1 MIRPR
6 SDIVAALDVGSSKT
20 CCFVAAVE
28 SGEVRVIGAAHRA
41 SAGIRNGCVVD
52 MEAAQRNILET
63 VSLAEQRADERVER
77 ISVNLSARDFRS
89 HLHRIEVAID
99 GHRIGDGDLRQIR
112 RRSLETSVPDDRV
125 LLHCMPVSYAIDGHR
140 GIRDPRGMYGEILGA
155 RFHRIAVAAATVRN
169 LHSCVA
175 RCHLEIEHVV
185 ASPYAAG
192 LACLVEDETEM
203 GVTVVDMGGGTT
215 TVASFLDREMVFA
228 AAVPVG
234 GAHVTKDIAR
244 GLSTPLAKAERA
256 KILYGEVGSGPFP
269 DSDVIDVP
277 LLGEGSRQQT
287 NHVRRSILSGIVR
300 PRVEETFELV
310 RESLDGAGLD
320 PSVRQ
325 RIVLAG
331 GAAQLQG
338 LQACAERMLSA
349 QVRVGRPMGISGL
362 PEASSGPA
370 FAACAGL
377 LHHAAGRHGETGSGE
392 RNRSGRLARLG
403 QWLRESL

>member
-6 SDIVAALDVGSSKT
+6 SDIVAALDVGSSKI

-28 SGEVRVIGAAHRA
+28 DGEVRVIGTAHRA

-52 MEAAQRNILET
+52 LEAAERSILET
-63 VSLAEQRADERVER
+63 VSVAEQRADERVER

-89 HLHRIEVAID
+89 HVHRIEVAID
-99 GHRIGDGDLRQIR
+99 GHRIGDADLRQIR
-112 RRSLETSVPDDRV
+112 RRSLELSVPDDRV
-125 LLHCMPVSYAIDGHR
+125 LLHCMPIGYAIDGHR

-155 RFHRIAVAAATVRN
+155 RFHQIAVAAATARN

-175 RCHLEIEHVV
+175 GCHLEIAHVV

-215 TVASFLDREMVFA
+215 TVASFLDREVVFA
-228 AAVPVG
+228 ATVPVG
-234 GAHVTKDIAR
+234 GEHVTKDIAR
-244 GLSTPLAKAERA
+244 GLSTPLARAERA
-256 KILYGEVGSGPFP
+256 KILYGEAGPGPFA
-269 DSDVIDVP
+269 DNDVIDVP
-277 LLGEGSRQQT
+277 LLGESSRQQA
-287 NHVRRSILSGIVR
+287 NHVRRSALSEIVR

-310 RESLDGAGLD
+310 RGKLDEAGLD
-320 PSVRQ
+320 PTVRQ
-325 RIVLAG
+325 RFVLTG

-338 LQACAERMLSA
+338 LQACAERTLSA
-349 QVRVGRPMGISGL
+349 QVRIGRPRGVSGL

-370 FAACAGL
+370 FAVCAGL
-377 LHHAAGRHGETGSGE
+377 LRHAAGRHDETGGDE
-392 RNRSGRLARLG
+392 RNRTGRLARIG